1 MVKISSSVHTR
12 LENGMNLRKDILEA
26 ALRTTQLAQTFRQ
39 YKQANI
45 EKNKLLIQF
54 KKEVADLKQT
64 VHELEFKDLPKDVVK
79 EPKGEE
85 PIIESQSLKQI
96 EEEFKQE
103 IETPII
109 KSELETQIEDLKS
122 QIDNIKI

>member
-45 EKNKLLIQF
+45 EKNKLLIKF
-54 KKEVADLKQT
+54 KKEVANLKQT
-64 VHELEFKDLPKDVVK
+64 VHELEFKDLPTDVVK
-79 EPKGEE
+79 KPEE
-85 PIIESQSLKQI
+85 PIKSSKLTKQDI
-96 EEEFKQE
+96 EEFKQE

-122 QIDNIKI
+122 QIENIKI

>member
-54 KKEVADLKQT
+54 KKEVANLKQT
-64 VHELEFKDLPKDVVK
+64 VHELEFKDLPTDVVK
-79 EPKGEE
+79 KPEE
-85 PIIESQSLKQI
+85 PIKSSKLTKQDI
-96 EEEFKQE
+96 EEFKQE

-122 QIDNIKI
+122 QIENIKI